1 MAISCC
7 CCCRFYRLLFYFHSF
22 NWSPPP
28 HLTSP
33 AYQGRVHL
41 SILSSGAD
49 NTLALRSSTRQ
60 LFWFLQF
67 SFLLLLLFPFYSVL
81 SPSVQQWCAGITGT
95 HHWATFPLQVLLLL
109 GNHQCCFHSFSGSLS
124 SSFSFSSP
132 LYLPIYF
139 GSNGCWSGQQLTG
152 KPMPV
157 NRVLSDPNVS
167 NQEKQRQAI

>member
-1 MAISCC
+1 M
-7 CCCRFYRLLFYFHSF
+7 LFYFHSF

-28 HLTSP
+28 HLTLP

-41 SILSSGAD
+41 SILSFGAQH
-49 NTLALRSSTRQ
+49 TCARVFSSTT
-60 LFWFLQF
+60 LLISSIFF
-67 SFLLLLLFPFYSVL
+67 SFSSSFPSYSVL

-95 HHWATFPLQVLLLL
+95 HHWATFPLQVLLLPQFGQSPVL
-109 GNHQCCFHSFSGSLS
+109 LSFSFWLSFSFSL
-124 SSFSFSSP
+124 SFSSP

-139 GSNGCWSGQQLTG
+139 GSNGCWSGQLTG